1 MHAVTSF
8 GEVAMMGLE
17 PERTATVVAR
27 TDCELLCL
35 DHKDL
40 MVVFRYYALS
50 LHRMNVDS
58 NHALGIIPR

>member
-1 MHAVTSF
+1 
-8 GEVAMMGLE
+8 MMGLE
-17 PERTATVVAR
+17 PKRTATVVAR

-40 MVVFRYYALS
+40 IVVFRYCALS

-58 NHALGIIPR
+58 NHVVGIIPR

>member
-17 PERTATVVAR
+17 PKRTATIVAR

-35 DHKDL
+35 DHKD
-40 MVVFRYYALS
+40 MVVAFRYCPLS
-50 LHRMNVDS
+50 LRWVNVDS
-58 NHALGIIPR
+58 NHTLGLIPR